1 MATQHKESSMKR
13 NILIGLLLAFTM
25 MLITACGST
34 GNDASKFEGTWIAYD
49 KNNGV
54 AELTIESLDKQA
66 IVSMTTYKYKA
77 LMDGSSSGLIDAQI
91 LSKTGETA
99 TVHEDYLLQKNNSA
113 MYSIIGNVT
122 NNRINL
128 SKDNTTM
135 SILYN
140 EKDNTLL
147 IENIV
152 FRKKSDDN
160 SIQKYLPEMQE
171 TLKSASIE
179 KNKEYMKNR
188 MNQPTIQFDFT
199 FDDSILDN
207 VQ

>member
-1 MATQHKESSMKR
+1 
-13 NILIGLLLAFTM
+13 
-25 MLITACGST
+25 
-34 GNDASKFEGTWIAYD
+34 
-49 KNNGV
+49 
-54 AELTIESLDKQA
+54 
-66 IVSMTTYKYKA
+66 
-77 LMDGSSSGLIDAQI
+77 
-91 LSKTGETA
+91 
-99 TVHEDYLLQKNNSA
+99 
-113 MYSIIGNVT
+113 
-122 NNRINL
+122 
-128 SKDNTTM
+128 M

-140 EKDNTLL
+140 EKDDTLL